1 MISKAVFLRKEN
13 IMAKD
18 LNKVMLIGRLG
29 QDPELKYTQSG
40 VAVVSFSMATGS
52 KWKDQEGNWQEK
64 TEWHNCKAWRNMAEI
79 ISNYLKKGSKIYV
92 EGRLETSN
100 WEDENKKKHYK
111 TEIVVDEMIMLDS
124 KGDNSGGGN
133 GGNYSQTKPAGKPA
147 STTTDDDLPF

>member
-1 MISKAVFLRKEN
+1 
-13 IMAKD
+13 MAKD

-40 VAVVSFSMATGS
+40 VAVVNFSVATGL

-64 TEWHNCKAWRNMAEI
+64 TEWHNVKAWRGLAETC
-79 ISNYLKKGSKIYV
+79 SNYLKKGSKVYV

-111 TEIVVDEMIMLDS
+111 TEVIIDDMIMLDS
-124 KGDNSGGGN
+124 KGSGDQTGNNNSN
-133 GGNYSQTKPAGKPA
+133 TKASTKPAG
-147 STTTDDDLPF
+147 STSNSDDDLPF